1 MCRKSKTPAD
11 SWQRIASDLLD
22 EAGIEINGSR
32 PFDIQVHNQQFFKR
46 VLQQGSMGLGESY
59 MDGWWDCER
68 LDIFFQR
75 VLRAGLENKLP
86 QNINDI
92 IKIAMA
98 RLRNL
103 QTKNGRGLSA
113 KNIMIWVMTCLS

>member
-1 MCRKSKTPAD
+1 MSSDCVENQKTPAD

-75 VLRAGLENKLP
+75 VLRAGWK
-86 QNINDI
+86 INCRRI
-92 IKIAMA
+92 STI
-98 RLRNL
+98 L
-103 QTKNGRGLSA
+103 
-113 KNIMIWVMTCLS
+113 